1 MERNAGPAGS
11 ARFRRRGIVSWFLR
25 AQQGCF
31 SGAGR
36 AASWGRRLPAPSGIQ
51 IGIPGPAVQVRPMP
65 VPGCSGAARRG
76 RGSRRF
82 RRGECVPFLES
93 ISAVPGAGGAPLR
106 CQECAPH
113 FLLSCQKKTCRAR
126 YKRKPPF
133 IGLLVR
139 PVETGLGSSSCAG
152 PLALPVRSRRICVAY
167 AKSLVQI
174 GLLCATAP
182 LPLSRQKKR
191 VYAPAGKKLATNAQ
205 PLAAAAQEGPRVL
218 FAPSGLYQMSQ
229 MRRKRHGSSGQ

>member
-1 MERNAGPAGS
+1 ML
-11 ARFRRRGIVSWFLR
+11 FRRWEGCIV
-25 AQQGCF
+25 
-31 SGAGR
+31 GA
-36 AASWGRRLPAPSGIQ
+36 P
-51 IGIPGPAVQVRPMP
+51 IPGPGVQVRPMP
-65 VPGCSGAARRG
+65 VAGCSGTARRG
-76 RGSRRF
+76 TGFTPLPAWGMRSL
-82 RRGECVPFLES
+82 LES

-205 PLAAAAQEGPRVL
+205 PSGSGARGTTGPLCTLRFVPNVTNAAQASWELRT
-218 FAPSGLYQMSQ
+218 MSTAGNSQ
-229 MRRKRHGSSGQ
+229 AGYHPMFS